1 MRSPAPAV
9 SVIIPTYNR
18 GSWLAETVESVLTQS
33 FTDFELLVVDD
44 GSTDDTASVMKHF
57 PSVRY
62 FRGNEN
68 LGVSY
73 ARNEGLRHAG
83 GRYICFLDSDD
94 LWKKDKLKSQ
104 VDWMD
109 QRPEYVVSYTDEIWI
124 RNGVRVNPMKKH
136 QKCSGDIFNDCLP
149 LCIVSPSSAMIRS
162 ELFDEI
168 GNFDE
173 SLPACEDYD
182 FWLRIAAHYPFHFIP
197 RKLIVKRGGHPDQL
211 SKKYWGM
218 DRFRVQALEKLLKLE
233 GLDARRCAIVRKT
246 LVQKCNILSKGF
258 LKRGKLEEAN
268 YYRQLAEKYSSDL
281 DWLCE
286 F

>member
-18 GSWLAETVESVLTQS
+18 GTWLSETVESVLTQS
-33 FTDFELLVVDD
+33 FADFELLVIDD
-44 GSTDDTASVMKHF
+44 GSTDDTASVMERF
-57 PSVRY
+57 LSVRY

-68 LGVSY
+68 LGVSH
-73 ARNEGLRHAG
+73 ARNEGLRHAV

-104 VDWMD
+104 VEWMD
-109 QRPEYVVSYTDEIWI
+109 QHPEYVVSYTDEIWI

-136 QKCSGDIFNDCLP
+136 QKRSEDIFNDCLP
-149 LCIVSPSSAMIRS
+149 LCIVSPSSAIIKA

-168 GNFDE
+168 GSFDE

-182 FWLRIAAHYPFHFIP
+182 FWLRIAARYPFHFIP
-197 RKLIVKRGGHPDQL
+197 HKLIVKRGGHADQL
-211 SKKYWGM
+211 SRKYWGM

-233 GLDARRCAIVRKT
+233 CLDEQRCVFVRKT
-246 LVQKCNILSKGF
+246 LAQKCNILSKGF
-258 LKRGKLEEAN
+258 LKRDKLTEADH
-268 YYRQLAEKYSSDL
+268 YRQLAEKYSSHPG
-281 DWLCE
+281 
-286 F
+286 